1 MGIPKL
7 NSYLMQNC
15 SKQSIDK
22 KHLSTFS
29 GKTIV
34 IDTSIYLYKFAT
46 TNGII
51 PSLYQMIRTF
61 KYYNIKPI
69 FVFDGKPPDEKKELI
84 YKRNDLKD
92 VAENK
97 CVELQYEYD
106 ILLEKEDK
114 TQEETEKL
122 RVLKI
127 TIEKT
132 KKQCVRVSWEDTEK
146 SKRLLKLCNIDFY
159 IADGEADHLCVQM
172 VINKTA
178 WACMSDDM
186 DMFVYGCTRVI
197 RGLSLYNH
205 TVMFYNINGILRE
218 LDIKMVDFR
227 RIAVLSGTDY
237 TIEHS
242 INIKDVIKQFNVY
255 KILDSD
261 MDFYDWYSRLRDI
274 TIDNDKL
281 NNINNMFCV
290 DTNACVHKSDCSL
303 KKYTTIETFLRPYG
317 FVFA

>member
-7 NSYLMQNC
+7 NSYLIQNC

-69 FVFDGKPPDEKKELI
+69 FVFDGKPPEEKKELI
-84 YKRNDLKD
+84 YKRNDLKLE
-92 VAENK
+92 AENK
-97 CVELQYEYD
+97 CLELQSDYD
-106 ILLEKEDK
+106 ELVIKENK
-114 TQEETEKL
+114 TQEELEQL
-122 RVLKI
+122 RVLKN

-146 SKRLLKLCNIDFY
+146 SKRLLKLCNVDFY

-197 RGLSLYNH
+197 RCLSLYNH

-227 RIAVLSGTDY
+227 RISVLSGTDY
-237 TIEHS
+237 NIEHS
-242 INIKDVIKQFNVY
+242 INIKDVIRQFNVY
-255 KILDSD
+255 KTLDSNIE
-261 MDFYDWYSRLRDI
+261 FYDWYSQLRNI
-274 TIDNDKL
+274 KFDNDKL
-281 NNINNMFCV
+281 NNIYNMFCV
-290 DTNACVHKSDCSL
+290 DINACVHKSDCSL
-303 KKYTTIETFLRPYG
+303 KKGINIEKFLRPYG